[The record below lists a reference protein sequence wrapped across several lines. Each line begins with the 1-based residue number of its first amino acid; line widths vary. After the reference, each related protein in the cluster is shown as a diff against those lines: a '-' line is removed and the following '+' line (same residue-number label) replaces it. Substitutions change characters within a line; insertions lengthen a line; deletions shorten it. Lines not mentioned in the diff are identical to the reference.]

1 MSVLDEIAAHKRR
14 ELEEARRVV
23 PEEEV
28 ARRALSAAPPRPFAA
43 ALAGPGLRVVAEVKA
58 ASPSAGVLREDLDPA
73 QLARAYGE
81 AGACALSVLT
91 DRRFFRGAPEHLQQA
106 RAATRLPVLR
116 KDFTLHAYHVYEARA
131 LGADAVLLIA
141 ALLSDRELAD
151 LVALAES
158 LGMAALVEVHTEEE
172 VDRALAAGARL
183 VGINNRDLRTFR
195 VDLKTTLR
203 LRSRVPD
210 SVPVVS
216 ESGIETAQDVRRLWD
231 AGVRAVLVGSALVRS
246 PDPASKLREL
256 VRAVTEEG
264 GRPWNVS

>member
-1 MSVLDEIAAHKRR
+1 MNVLEEIAAHKRR
-14 ELEEARRVV
+14 ELQEARRAV
-23 PEEEV
+23 PEDEV
-28 ARRALSAAPPRPFAA
+28 ARRALSAPPPRPFPA
-43 ALAGPGLRVVAEVKA
+43 ALAGPGLRVVAEVKV

-73 QLARAYGE
+73 QLVRAYEE

-91 DRRFFRGAPEHLQQA
+91 DRRFFRGAPEHLQQS
-106 RAATRLPVLR
+106 RAATPLPVLR
-116 KDFTLHAYHVYEARA
+116 KDFTLDAYHVYEARA

-141 ALLSDRELAD
+141 ALLGDRELAD

-158 LGMAALVEVHTEEE
+158 LRMAALVEVHTEEE

-195 VDLKTTLR
+195 VDLETTCR
-203 LRSRVPD
+203 LRPRIPD
-210 SVPVVS
+210 CVPVVS
-216 ESGIETAQDVRRLWD
+216 ESGIETVQDVRRLWD

-246 PDPASKLREL
+246 PDPGSKLREL
-256 VRAVTEEG
+256 LSAVTEEG